1 MMKAL
6 GLFESSM
13 AVDQSTGR
21 YIYIERE
28 RERGRRGR
36 RRKKLPDNLKERK
49 ILILG
54 IVI

>member
-1 MMKAL
+1 MDRLILMMKAL

-28 RERGRRGR
+28 REGET
-36 RRKKLPDNLKERK
+36 RKKT
-49 ILILG
+49 
-54 IVI
+54 